1 MKFFL
6 KNLGIFLV
14 LVGALFLI
22 VPFFAH
28 LQTNSSLL
36 TGWILIVAG
45 FISYIFLNKYIR

>member
-14 LVGALFLI
+14 LLGAFFLI
-22 VPFFAH
+22 VPFFTH
-28 LQTNSSLL
+28 FQTNSSLL